1 MSYNRGSAID
11 YAQTYWTT
19 PCKDGLLGAKY
30 GRSSIDYFRH
40 KFHSPA
46 PDWKASFV
54 RDDTGTESGVFQK
67 DGEADKVFQ
76 DQDGLEDCAHY
87 VSQCFRA
94 GAAAIETQWGARELK
109 EALQALPNTKT
120 MVEKASKDACQR
132 IVNAGLLKRGDA
144 VIYYNKQPADE
155 SPVGY
160 SHSAMYV
167 GDGGITCHSTC
178 RYKGLGDSSDDEW
191 HLNNGSK
198 YLYTFIHFS
207 SDDAIEG
214 DVSKA
219 LARWWKVDYGGRTT
233 YSAIQSNGVAY
244 RALAQPRKATE
255 NPPGTLTAYWFQD
268 HNSIKFTWKASGELE
283 EWTISASNEVLK
295 AKLNDIAGK
304 VTKLF

>member
-11 YAQTYWTT
+11 YAQTYWTI

-30 GRSSIDYFRH
+30 GRPSIDYFRH

-120 MVEKASKDACQR
+120 MVEKAGKDACQR

-144 VIYYNKQPADE
+144 VIYYNKQPTDE
-155 SPVGY
+155 SSVGY

-167 GDGGITCHSTC
+167 GNGGITCHSTC

-198 YLYTFIHFS
+198 YLYTLIHFS
-207 SDDAIEG
+207 SDDRIEG

-233 YSAIQSNGVAY
+233 YSAIRSNGTAH
-244 RALAQPRKATE
+244 RALTQPRKATE
-255 NPPGTLTAYWFQD
+255 NPPGTPSAYWFQD
-268 HNSIKFTWKASGELE
+268 HNSIKFTWKESGELE

-295 AKLNDIAGK
+295 AKLNDTAGK